1 MLSNFEKQSYWHA
14 RFAHEE
20 NFEWL
25 VPSATFTALIEP
37 YLAAAGAAARILH
50 LGIGTSDLHIALR
63 RRGFE
68 RVANVDYEPLA
79 LERGRRLEEQVLGDV
94 RMGYLAADVTGGG
107 DGGVQLSASLDL
119 NLEFGSMDL
128 GGDSAGEGKAYYD
141 LAIDKCTADAVAC
154 GGNDAVLAMAENVR
168 RCLSDSGVWISLSYS
183 ASRYDLDGGDFKGAL
198 PFEVEVIGKIPTPKQ
213 RVTDPDVFYWCY
225 LLRPKRL

>member
-107 DGGVQLSASLDL
+107 D
-119 NLEFGSMDL
+119 
-128 GGDSAGEGKAYYD
+128 DSAGEGKAYYD

>member
-1 MLSNFEKQSYWHA
+1 MPLDFEKQSYWHA

-37 YLAAAGAAARILH
+37 HLTAAGAAARILH
-50 LGIGTSDLHIALR
+50 LGIGTSDLHIDLR

-79 LERGRRLEEQVLGDV
+79 LERGRQLEEQVFGDV
-94 RMGYLAADVTGGG
+94 RMGYLAADVI
-107 DGGVQLSASLDL
+107 
-119 NLEFGSMDL
+119 
-128 GGDSAGEGKAYYD
+128 DSAGEGKKYYD

-154 GGNDAVLAMAENVR
+154 GRNDAVLAMAENVR
-168 RCLSDSGVWISLSYS
+168 QCLSDSGVWISLSYS
-183 ASRYDLDGGDFKGAL
+183 ASRYDLDGGDFEGGL
-198 PFEVEVIGKIPTPKQ
+198 PFEVEVVGKIPTPKQ